1 MADRLIAHGVRLNGD
16 RLHGAVDTT
25 ANGKAIV
32 GFSTYEKAHLA
43 GRLGGLRIA
52 ARRASLMFAHTG
64 HARRRSIAL
73 AHMHEFRDR
82 QCAG

>member
-1 MADRLIAHGVRLNGD
+1 
-16 RLHGAVDTT
+16 
-25 ANGKAIV
+25 
-32 GFSTYEKAHLA
+32 
-43 GRLGGLRIA
+43 
-52 ARRASLMFAHTG
+52 MFAHTG